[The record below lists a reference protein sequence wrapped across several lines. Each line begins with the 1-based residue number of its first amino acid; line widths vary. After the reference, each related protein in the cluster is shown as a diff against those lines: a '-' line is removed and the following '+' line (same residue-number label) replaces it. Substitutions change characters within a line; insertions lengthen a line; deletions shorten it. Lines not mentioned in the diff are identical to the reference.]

1 MKVAYLVNQ
10 YPLLS
15 HTFIRREIQALEAQ
29 GVEVER
35 ISVRATGSQ
44 VEPADEAEAK
54 RTWVVLQVGWVG
66 LFAAVAAMF
75 FRSPVAFLR
84 TCWMAIRLGSR
95 TGVRF
100 LRHGAYFIE
109 ACVLARRLRQSG
121 SQHLHAHFGTNPAT
135 VALLTRML
143 GGPPYSFTVHGPE
156 EFDHPF
162 ELGLPEKISA
172 ASFVVGVSSYGRSQL
187 YRWTTKDQWHKIYV
201 VHCGL
206 GDSFF
211 ESVPTPVPE
220 NCRLVCVGRLSEQKG
235 QLLLLQ
241 AVHAV
246 VSAGVRCQLILVG
259 TGPLLSFLQA
269 EIKLLHLEDS
279 VSLIGA
285 QGEERVRNEILQ
297 ARAFVLP
304 SFAEGLPVVLMEAL
318 ALCRP
323 VISTYV
329 AGIPE
334 LVEPG
339 TCGWLIPAGS
349 VDRLADAIRQVLQTP
364 VEKLSAMGI
373 EGAKRVRESHRV
385 KTEAGKLRTLFASAV
400 GQKTEHFEPDSASS
414 LEGPVGKRD
423 TVGVPTEIKI

>member
-15 HTFIRREIQALEAQ
+15 HTFIRREIQALEAL
-29 GVEVER
+29 GVDVER

-54 RTWVVLQVGWVG
+54 RTWVILQVGWFG
-66 LFAAVAAMF
+66 LLAAVGTLF
-75 FRSPVAFLR
+75 VRSPLAFLR
-84 TCWMAIRLGSR
+84 TCRMAMRLGSR
-95 TGVRF
+95 AGDRF

-109 ACVLARRLRQSG
+109 ACVLANRLRRSG
-121 SQHLHAHFGTNPAT
+121 SHHLHAHFGTNPAT

-162 ELGLPEKISA
+162 ELGLPEKIGA
-172 ASFVVGVSSYGRSQL
+172 AVFVVGVSSYGRSQL
-187 YRWTTKDQWHKIYV
+187 YRWTTKDQWHKIHV

-211 ESVPTPVPE
+211 ESPPTPVPD

-259 TGPLLSFLQA
+259 SGPLLAFLQA

-285 QGEERVRNEILQ
+285 QGEERVRYEILQ

-304 SFAEGLPVVLMEAL
+304 SFAEGLPVELMEAL

-349 VDRLADAIRQVLQTP
+349 VDRLADAIRQVLQAP
-364 VEKLSAMGI
+364 VEKLSAMGT
-373 EGAKRVRESHRV
+373 EGAKRVRECHHV
-385 KTEAGKLRTLFASAV
+385 ATEAGKLRALFVLA
-400 GQKTEHFEPDSASS
+400 GREKEGFEPVAAPTNNA
-414 LEGPVGKRD
+414 LVKERD
-423 TVGVPTEIKI
+423 AVSVAAEIKI

>member
-1 MKVAYLVNQ
+1 MKVAYLINQ

-54 RTWVVLQVGWVG
+54 RTWVVLQVGLVG
-66 LFAAVAAMF
+66 LMAAVGTQF
-75 FRSPVAFLR
+75 VRSPLAFLR
-84 TCWMAIRLGSR
+84 TCWMAMRLGSR
-95 TGVRF
+95 TGARF

-109 ACVLARRLRQSG
+109 ACVLANRLRRSG

-162 ELGLPEKISA
+162 ELGLPEKIGA
-172 ASFVVGVSSYGRSQL
+172 AAFVVGVSSYGRSQL
-187 YRWTTKDQWHKIYV
+187 YRWITKDQWHKIHV

-206 GDSFF
+206 GASFF
-211 ESVPTPVPE
+211 ESAPTPVPD

-246 VSAGVRCQLILVG
+246 VSAGVRCQLVLVG
-259 TGPLLSFLQA
+259 SGPLLAFLQA
-269 EIKLLHLEDS
+269 EIKLLHLEES

-285 QGEERVRNEILQ
+285 QGEERVRKEILQ

-364 VEKLSAMGI
+364 VEKLSAMGT
-373 EGAKRVRESHRV
+373 EGAKRVRESHHV
-385 KTEAGKLRTLFASAV
+385 ATEAGKLRALFMSDGREKEEFEPVPVTTPESPVIERDAV
-400 GQKTEHFEPDSASS
+400 GIAA
-414 LEGPVGKRD
+414 
-423 TVGVPTEIKI
+423 EIKI